1 LSSSSSTFLLFLAM
15 ATEKRGDLGRVV
27 VIGGNGFLGH
37 HIIKQVLFSWD
48 TSHVASIDL
57 RCQRN
62 RHPDAEYHECDIT
75 DTSSLI
81 SVLDEIHPDV
91 VIHTASP
98 QADHAIGDKV
108 EQQKKLFKKVN
119 VDGTQSVVDACRKTG
134 VKALVY
140 TSSASIISDMQSDL
154 FNADE
159 RWPVIR
165 GDEQIEYY
173 SETKA
178 AAEEIVLNANRAD
191 DSKFVTC
198 AIRPAG
204 LFGEGDVQ
212 ALAGF
217 LYAYRDG
224 KDNFQMGDN
233 NNLFDFTYVGNAAFA
248 HLLAAKLLLATAVA
262 PTAPLDHEKV
272 DGEAFFI
279 TNDAPVYFWDFARA
293 VWATA
298 GSKRASH
305 IGYWTIPREVA
316 SMIGVCSEIFASI
329 LGKKPTI
336 TKLRANLSSM
346 TRYYNITK
354 AKRVLHYRPI
364 WTLQEGITKGI
375 KWFTEE
381 EKKLGKEL
389 RYA

>member
-1 LSSSSSTFLLFLAM
+1 M
-15 ATEKRGDLGRVV
+15 AVEKRGDLGRVA

-37 HIIKQVLFSWD
+37 HIVKQVLFSWT
-48 TSHVASIDL
+48 TSYVASIDL
-57 RCQRN
+57 RCNRN

-75 DTSSLI
+75 DTAKLVSI
-81 SVLDEIHPDV
+81 LDEIHPDV

-108 EQQKKLFKKVN
+108 EQQKKLYYKVN
-119 VDGTQSVVDACRKTG
+119 VEGTQSVVDACRKTG

-140 TSSASIISDMQSDL
+140 TSSASIISDSKNDL
-154 FNADE
+154 YNADE
-159 RWPVIR
+159 RWPVMR
-165 GDEQIEYY
+165 GESQPEYY
-173 SETKA
+173 SDTKA
-178 AAEEIVLNANRAD
+178 EAEQIVLDANRAD

-198 AIRPAG
+198 SIRPAG

-217 LYAYRDG
+217 LYANRDG
-224 KDNFQMGDN
+224 KTNFQLGDN

-248 HLLAAKLLLATAVA
+248 HLLAAKLLLATAA
-262 PTAPLDHEKV
+262 SSTAPLDHEKV
-272 DGEAFFI
+272 DGEAFFV

-293 VWATA
+293 VWSTA
-298 GSKRASH
+298 GNKSPTHEA
-305 IGYWTIPREVA
+305 YWSIPRDIA
-316 SMIGVCSEIFASI
+316 SIIGVCSEIFASI

-354 AKRVLHYRPI
+354 AKRVLRYRPI
-364 WTLQEGITKGI
+364 WTLQEGIQRGI
-375 KWFTEE
+375 DWFVAEE
-381 EKKLGKEL
+381 AKLGKEL

>member
-1 LSSSSSTFLLFLAM
+1 M

-37 HIIKQVLFSWD
+37 HIVKQVLFSWT

-57 RCQRN
+57 RCNRN

-75 DTSSLI
+75 DTDRLVSI
-81 SVLDEIHPDV
+81 LDEIHPDV

-140 TSSASIISDMQSDL
+140 TSSASIVSNMQNDL
-154 FNADE
+154 YNADE
-159 RWPVIR
+159 RWP
-165 GDEQIEYY
+165 
-173 SETKA
+173 A
-178 AAEEIVLNANRAD
+178 AAEEIVLNANRID
-191 DSKFVTC
+191 DSKFFTC

-233 NNLFDFTYVGNAAFA
+233 NNLFDFTY
-248 HLLAAKLLLATAVA
+248 
-262 PTAPLDHEKV
+262 KV

-298 GSKRASH
+298 GNKRATH
-305 IGYWTIPREVA
+305 EIYWTIPREVA
-316 SMIGVCSEIFASI
+316 AAIGVCSEIFASI
-329 LGKKPTI
+329 LGRKPTI
-336 TKLRANLSSM
+336 TKMRANLSSM

-354 AKRVLHYRPI
+354 AKRVLRYRPI

-375 KWFTEE
+375 NWFVEE